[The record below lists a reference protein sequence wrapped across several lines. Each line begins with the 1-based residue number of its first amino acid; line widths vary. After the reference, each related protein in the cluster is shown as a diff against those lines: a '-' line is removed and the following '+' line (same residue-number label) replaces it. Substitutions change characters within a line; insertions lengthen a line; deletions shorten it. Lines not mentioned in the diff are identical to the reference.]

1 MNITIKLLKI
11 VILMANEK
19 KKIRIVGIIL
29 LVIGLFTIITY
40 GIGTYINWEYTGPYY
55 FLFEIIVG
63 VFLFALG
70 LVFLLLSRKKILAA
84 NATKIAKTIVHYIF
98 LVIGF
103 TMIIYSVYGLSISGT
118 YGYWFVGPFIMG
130 VLLFVIGLVLRI
142 RSGKEN
148 EHKREKIV
156 ILTATEK
163 KKKRRRT
170 AGIGLVVIG
179 SLISVFFG
187 VYGYLVSLQ
196 SAGWGAIFI
205 NPTIVGVIIIVIGI
219 CLLVLSFSESQG
231 KPSKPSKP
239 SRWKQV
245 KPIT

>member
-1 MNITIKLLKI
+1 
-11 VILMANEK
+11 MANEK
-19 KKIRIVGIIL
+19 KIIRIVGIIL
-29 LVIGLFTIITY
+29 FVIGLFTIINYGYMTY
-40 GIGTYINWEYTGPYY
+40 VNWVYTGLVH
-55 FLFEIIVG
+55 LFDIIVG

-84 NATKIAKTIVHYIF
+84 NAKKIANAIVAYIL

-103 TMIIYSVYGLSISGT
+103 AMIIYSVYGLYISGT
-118 YGYWFVGPFIMG
+118 YWYWFVGPLIIG
-130 VLLFVIGLVLRI
+130 VILFVIGLGLRI

-187 VYGYLVSLQ
+187 VYGYLVGLQ
-196 SAGWGAIFI
+196 SAGWGALFIF
-205 NPTIVGVIIIVIGI
+205 PTIVGVVIIVIGVF
-219 CLLVLSFSESQG
+219 LLVLSFSESQG
-231 KPSKPSKP
+231 KPSKPS
-239 SRWKQV
+239 RWKQV

>member
-1 MNITIKLLKI
+1 M
-11 VILMANEK
+11 
-19 KKIRIVGIIL
+19 
-29 LVIGLFTIITY
+29 
-40 GIGTYINWEYTGPYY
+40 
-55 FLFEIIVG
+55 
-63 VFLFALG
+63 
-70 LVFLLLSRKKILAA
+70 
-84 NATKIAKTIVHYIF
+84 
-98 LVIGF
+98 
-103 TMIIYSVYGLSISGT
+103 
-118 YGYWFVGPFIMG
+118 
-130 VLLFVIGLVLRI
+130 
-142 RSGKEN
+142 
-148 EHKREKIV
+148 

-205 NPTIVGVIIIVIGI
+205 NPTIVGVVIIVIGV

-231 KPSKPSKP
+231 KPSKPS
-239 SRWKQV
+239 RWKQV

>member
-11 VILMANEK
+11 VILMASEK

-40 GIGTYINWEYTGPYY
+40 GIGTYVNLVYTGPYY
-55 FLFEIIVG
+55 YLFEIIVG

-84 NATKIAKTIVHYIF
+84 NAKKIAKIIVHYIL

-103 TMIIYSVYGLSISGT
+103 TIIIYSGYGLYISGT
-118 YGYWFVGPFIMG
+118 YLYWFVGPLLIG

-196 SAGWGAIFI
+196 SAAWGATLIF
-205 NPTIVGVIIIVIGI
+205 PTVVGVVIIVIGL
-219 CLLVLSFSESQG
+219 CLSATSFG
-231 KPSKPSKP
+231 TI
-239 SRWKQV
+239 KQA
-245 KPIT
+245 KLITE